1 MSDKIQFIK
10 RGNMAIGVSY
20 TEFKKVKYIDI
31 RNYYDANGEWKPT
44 AKGIMIPIDNCQ
56 DVLRVFEDLV
66 NEHAPE
72 RSEPKATV
80 KASTSDVELY
90 LVSRFKPKFEQGVM
104 EMPLRRALERSS
116 SARSKARNLTLKS
129 HKSEP
134 YKVFK
139 YTGPKPTVVLQHG
152 VEIYVFEEDAGS
164 CHISQIDS

>member
-1 MSDKIQFIK
+1 MSDKIQFIE

-20 TEFKKVKYIDI
+20 TEFKNVKYIDI

-44 AKGIMIPIDNCQ
+44 AKGIMIPIDHCQ

-66 NEHAPE
+66 NEHAPK
-72 RSEPKATV
+72 RSVSKSQSKAN
-80 KASTSDVELY
+80 TSDVALY
-90 LVSRFKPKFEQGVM
+90 LVSRSKPKFEQGVM
-104 EMPLRRALERSS
+104 EMSVSRALERQS
-116 SARSKARNLTLKS
+116 SAVVKARNLTLKS

-139 YTGPKPTVVLQHG
+139 YTGPEPTVVIQHG

-164 CHISQIDS
+164 CHISQIDR